1 MITLAVNGLGRLG
14 RNIICAALKRDD
26 IEIKATHDIAD
37 GAMLA
42 YLFENDSVQVRDF
55 VKVAYVESSGDCADS
70 DGQSDKGVDSNAR
83 AGMLEFELKNGVKKS
98 FALLQNVARENLNF
112 GAVDVVVESS
122 GKYLDSQSVAMHL
135 KNGAKKVIISA
146 PASDDTPTFVLGA
159 NENLYKGES
168 IISNA
173 SCTSNALGAICKML
187 DSAYGIESGILTT
200 IHSYTNDQNLL
211 DNAHRSDKRRARAAA
226 LNIIPTSTGA
236 AKALYKVLPN
246 LKGKFHGHSV
256 RVPVADV
263 SMIDINLKLK
273 KSVSAEGVNA
283 LFTESTKGALSGI
296 VAIDK
301 EYKVS
306 SDFIGNSHSAI
317 IAEDLTFC
325 LPCENGSML
334 KLMAWY
340 DNECG
345 YAHRILDM
353 AVFITR
359 TR

>member
-1 MITLAVNGLGRLG
+1 MTTLAVNGLGRLG

-26 IEIKATHDIAD
+26 IEIKAAHDIAD

-42 YLFENDSVQVRDF
+42 YLFENDSVQARDF
-55 VKVAYVESSGDCADS
+55 VKVTYVEDARDDWTQFCKS
-70 DGQSDKGVDSNAR
+70 VDSGAC
-83 AGMLEFELKNGVKKS
+83 GVLEFELKNGKKKS
-98 FALLQNVARENLNF
+98 LVFVKSCARESLNF
-112 GAVDVVVESS
+112 GSVDVVVESS

-159 NENLYKGES
+159 NENFYNGES

-187 DSAYGIESGILTT
+187 DSAYGMESGILTT

-273 KSVSAEGVNA
+273 KSVSAEAVNA
-283 LFTESTKGALSGI
+283 LFAESARGALRGI

-301 EYKVS
+301 ECRVS
-306 SDFIGNSHSAI
+306 SDFIGNTHSAI

-325 LPCENGSML
+325 LPCESGSML

>member
-26 IEIKATHDIAD
+26 IEIKVTHDMAS

-42 YLFENDSVQVRDF
+42 YLFENDSVQARDF
-55 VKVAYVESSGDCADS
+55 VKVVYVEKADFVESCAEF
-70 DGQSDKGVDSNAR
+70 GVKSCER
-83 AGMLEFELKNGVKKS
+83 AGVLEFELNNGKKKS
-98 FALLQNVARENLNF
+98 FVFLQNCARESLNF

-122 GKYLDSQSVAMHL
+122 GKYLDSQSVAIHL

-146 PASDDTPTFVLGA
+146 PASDDTSTFVLGA
-159 NENLYKGES
+159 NEHLYNEES

-273 KSVSAEGVNA
+273 KNVSAEAVNA
-283 LFTESTKGALSGI
+283 LFAESAKGALSGI

-301 EYKVS
+301 ECKVS
-306 SDFIGNSHSAI
+306 SDFIGNTHSAI